1 MSDPVR
7 EPSGAAANGAS
18 GPSAPPGDLHSSQP
32 HEPASEYGVVL
43 FRSVHGAMAAERV
56 LLAAGIPHKLIP
68 VPRHLSAECG
78 FCVRFPWARH
88 DDVSATLDKDRL
100 GVTGIARL

>member
-1 MSDPVR
+1 MSDDVGGN
-7 EPSGAAANGAS
+7 SGSAANGAS
-18 GPSAPPGDLHSSQP
+18 GPSAPPGASPSSQP
-32 HEPASEYGVVL
+32 TEPASEYGVVL
-43 FRSVHGAMAAERV
+43 FRSVHGALAAERV
-56 LLAAGIPHKLIP
+56 LLAAAIPHKLIP

-88 DDVSATLDKDRL
+88 AAVSATLDEDRL

>member
-1 MSDPVR
+1 MNR
-7 EPSGAAANGAS
+7 T
-18 GPSAPPGDLHSSQP
+18 PPSSQP
-32 HEPASEYGVVL
+32 SEYASEYGVVL
-43 FRSVHGAMAAERV
+43 FRSVHGALAAERV

-88 DDVSATLDKDRL
+88 GDVSATLDEDRL
-100 GVTGIARL
+100 GITGIAPL

>member
-7 EPSGAAANGAS
+7 EHPGSGATGAS
-18 GPSAPPGDLHSSQP
+18 GPSAPPGPPSSSQP
-32 HEPASEYGVVL
+32 AVPASEYGVVL

-88 DDVSATLDKDRL
+88 DEVSATLDGDRL

>member
-1 MSDPVR
+1 MQPF
-7 EPSGAAANGAS
+7 EAA
-18 GPSAPPGDLHSSQP
+18 P
-32 HEPASEYGVVL
+32 EYGVVL
-43 FRSVHGAMAAERV
+43 FRSVHGALAAERV

-88 DDVSATLDKDRL
+88 ADVSATLDGKRL